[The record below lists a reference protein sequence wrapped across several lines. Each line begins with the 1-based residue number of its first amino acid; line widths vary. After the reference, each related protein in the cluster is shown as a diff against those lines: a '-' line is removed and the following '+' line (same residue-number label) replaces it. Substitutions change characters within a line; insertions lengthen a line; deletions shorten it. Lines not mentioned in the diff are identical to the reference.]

1 MFKEMT
7 SSRPYLLRSL
17 NEWILENNMTPHIV
31 VDAAK
36 KDVIVPMEF
45 VSSGKI
51 VLNLSPGAVHGL
63 TIDNDFICF
72 SARFSGKAMDVIVP
86 INAIMAIYAKENG
99 QGMVFTDEVSSASQV
114 SEVKTSKESFS
125 KTGAS
130 SDKEKTY
137 ERPSLTLVQ

>member
-1 MFKEMT
+1 MIKEMT

-36 KDVIVPMEF
+36 KDVIVPTEF
-45 VSSGKI
+45 VTSGKI
-51 VLNLSPGAVHGL
+51 VLNVSPGAVHGL

-99 QGMVFTDEVSSASQV
+99 QGMVFTDEVSNAAQQSNV
-114 SEVKTSKESFS
+114 SSNNQ
-125 KTGAS
+125 
-130 SDKEKTY
+130 KEKTF